1 MPGNHYTSDR
11 GLEHRDTFRRP
22 APRCYSRPGMSKAI
36 SESRMDRES
45 NAILIGLSIVTCVT
59 AFVIVYGGWSF

>member
-1 MPGNHYTSDR
+1 MPGNHYTSDT

-36 SESRMDRES
+36 SESGNDRES
-45 NAILIGLSIVTCVT
+45 NAILIGLSITTCVA